1 MKIFKST
8 NLLEIDTVATSRA
21 TGLKQLPPEHCN
33 IDGNFAG
40 NRTSDLTVKID
51 HLNGKLFQIFSYLNI
66 FPHLQ
71 LALKHRQSKNHRMRI
86 VAFVASPLVN
96 DEKEVYS
103 IRLLEIEQSNS
114 KPSTQ
119 DRTSIVFLQLDCTTV
134 AKPADIWSCKCKFF
148 LCL

>member
-1 MKIFKST
+1 
-8 NLLEIDTVATSRA
+8 
-21 TGLKQLPPEHCN
+21 
-33 IDGNFAG
+33 
-40 NRTSDLTVKID
+40 
-51 HLNGKLFQIFSYLNI
+51 
-66 FPHLQ
+66 
-71 LALKHRQSKNHRMRI
+71 MRI

-148 LCL
+148 CVYKLYKESISKEMNNVMIKFA